1 MNDSEL
7 GLELAEIVRKEQEE
21 ATMLHREQKDVAKT
35 DIPKRHK
42 IDWDALTEEEY
53 GSGAVTKN
61 PAVEIEKE
69 DADNGRVMND
79 HMNKLQREVAKAEEI
94 LAQKKNQLAAVKRAA
109 AQKPSPTEAERP
121 WERFVLPASPPA
133 PVLQPREML
142 REALPRARFDEGN
155 YFSTEIQK
163 YVIKLQNFE
172 TAAGWAV
179 AYHGTKYKFLGSILN
194 EGLKNSKADHRDAG
208 VYVTPVFETALGYAD
223 EEEKS
228 HF

>member
-1 MNDSEL
+1 MNDNEL

-42 IDWDALTEEEY
+42 IDWEALTEEEY

-61 PAVEIEKE
+61 PAVEIEKK

-79 HMNKLQREVAKAEEI
+79 QMNKLQREVAEAEEI

-109 AQKPSPTEAERP
+109 AQKPSPTEAERT

-133 PVLQPREML
+133 PVLQPRERL
-142 REALPRARFDEGN
+142 REALSQARFDEGCL
-155 YFSTEIQK
+155 FSTETENMLSNYRIL
-163 YVIKLQNFE
+163 KLR
-172 TAAGWAV
+172 
-179 AYHGTKYKFLGSILN
+179 LGGGVPRN
-194 EGLKNSKADHRDAG
+194 E
-208 VYVTPVFETALGYAD
+208 V
-223 EEEKS
+223 
-228 HF
+228 